1 MHLTVEDA
9 LTVYP
14 LSEGKLAA
22 GEKGISR
29 TISSINLMDAPDVI
43 NWMKEGEL
51 LLTTAY
57 AIRDSPEEFVNLLQK
72 LNERGASGLGI
83 KLGRYWVEIPEIAL
97 VEADRLGFPLIELPF
112 EFTFSEQI
120 TALFQSEFQ
129 RDTRRLNELLETQ
142 KKLVDF
148 AMQADE
154 YTNYFQSITSI
165 LGRPVAIVTSEGQTL
180 YNVTRCSEMELLSDW
195 PWHQDNRFYKAANNL
210 LYRVP
215 LLKNGKS
222 YGYLLVQTENLL
234 EAHDME
240 GIFHQAAVILS
251 YHLEVIRNQE
261 ASAVGSRLGTAMER
275 YLKGNASRKTVL
287 EFAEA
292 LGSTF
297 WSTPYVCM
305 VSSTRADAWDHESQR
320 RRLREI
326 QDKLQDH
333 PKTAS
338 LESHHFYVMNRVYSL
353 FPIPEE
359 EAKERRQ
366 YENSARLYADLM
378 HAWDHGVGAGT
389 CFISKVRMGMEE
401 FIDGFRECAEAE
413 RISTELGLS
422 EPVVM
427 FIDLEFIYLF
437 KHIPQEVMS
446 RYCSYLFRPLLDK
459 DEEYAGEMMHTLETY
474 FVNNGQVNE
483 TARELFIHR
492 NTVLYRLEKISGLLN
507 LDLKNTDHLLL
518 LKLGLMFRHLMP
530 PDRQA

>member
-1 MHLTVEDA
+1 
-9 LTVYP
+9 
-14 LSEGKLAA
+14 
-22 GEKGISR
+22 
-29 TISSINLMDAPDVI
+29 
-43 NWMKEGEL
+43 
-51 LLTTAY
+51 
-57 AIRDSPEEFVNLLQK
+57 
-72 LNERGASGLGI
+72 
-83 KLGRYWVEIPEIAL
+83 
-97 VEADRLGFPLIELPF
+97 
-112 EFTFSEQI
+112 
-120 TALFQSEFQ
+120 
-129 RDTRRLNELLETQ
+129 
-142 KKLVDF
+142 
-148 AMQADE
+148 
-154 YTNYFQSITSI
+154 
-165 LGRPVAIVTSEGQTL
+165 
-180 YNVTRCSEMELLSDW
+180 MELLSDW
-195 PWHQDNRFYKAANNL
+195 PWHQDHRFYKAANNL

-234 EAHDME
+234 EVHDME

-261 ASAVGSRLGTAMER
+261 ASAAGSRLGTAMER

-366 YENSARLYADLM
+366 YENYARLCADLM
-378 HAWDHGVGAGT
+378 YAWEHGAGAGT
-389 CFISKVRMGMEE
+389 CYISKVRMRMEE

-427 FIDLEFIYLF
+427 FADLEFIYLF

-459 DEEYAGEMMHTLETY
+459 DGEYAGEMMHTLETY

-483 TARELFIHR
+483 TPRELFIHR

>member
-1 MHLTVEDA
+1 MHLTIEDA
-9 LTVYP
+9 LAVYP

-22 GEKGISR
+22 GKKGISR

-57 AIRDSPEEFVNLLQK
+57 AIRDSPEDFVNLLQK

-83 KLGRYWVEIPEIAL
+83 KLGRYWAEIPEIAL
-97 VEADRLGFPLIELPF
+97 LEADRLGLPLIELPF
-112 EFTFSEQI
+112 QFTFSEQI
-120 TALFQSEFQ
+120 TALYQSEFQ

-165 LGRPVAIVTSEGQTL
+165 LGVPLAIVTSEGQTL
-180 YNVTRCSEMELLSDW
+180 YNMTRCSDMELLSDW
-195 PWHQDNRFYKAANNL
+195 PWNQDNRFYKSASNL

-222 YGYLLVQTENLL
+222 YGYLLIQTENLL
-234 EAHDME
+234 EAHEME

-251 YHLEVIRNQE
+251 YHLEVIQNQE
-261 ASAVGSRLGTAMER
+261 ATAAGSRLGMAMER
-275 YLKGNASRKTVL
+275 YLKGNASLKTVL

-305 VSSTRADAWDHESQR
+305 VSSTRADAWDHENQR
-320 RRLREI
+320 RKLREI
-326 QDKLQDH
+326 QNRLQDH
-333 PKTAS
+333 PKTSS
-338 LESHHFYVMNRVYSL
+338 LESHHFYVMNRIYSL
-353 FPIPEE
+353 FPLLEE
-359 EAKERRQ
+359 EAKDRRK
-366 YENSARLYADLM
+366 YEDSVRLYADLM
-378 HAWDHGVGAGT
+378 HSWEHGTRT
-389 CFISKVRMGMEE
+389 CFISKVRTGIEE
-401 FIDGFRECAEAE
+401 FIDGFRECGEAE

-422 EPVVM
+422 EPIVM
-427 FIDLEFIYLF
+427 FADLEFIYLF
-437 KHIPQEVMS
+437 KHIPQEVMV
-446 RYCSYLFRPLLDK
+446 RYCSYLFRPLMDK
-459 DEEYAGEMMHTLETY
+459 EEEYTSEMMHTLEAY
-474 FVNNGQVNE
+474 FANNGQVNE
-483 TARELFIHR
+483 TARELYIHR

-518 LKLGLMFRHLMP
+518 LKLGLMFRHLMSSE
-530 PDRQA
+530 RQV